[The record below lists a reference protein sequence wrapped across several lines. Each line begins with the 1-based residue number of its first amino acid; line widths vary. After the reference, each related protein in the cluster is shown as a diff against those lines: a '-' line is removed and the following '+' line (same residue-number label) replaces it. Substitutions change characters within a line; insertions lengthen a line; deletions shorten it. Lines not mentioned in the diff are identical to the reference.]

1 MLLGKQTLSTES
13 STSGWATDARGSLSA
28 PLAHAHQDQAPKRSP
43 ILVFDN
49 ISMDQEHPRPPKAFV
64 TPAC

>member
-13 STSGWATDARGSLSA
+13 SSSSWVTDARGSLQA
-28 PLAHAHQDQAPKRSP
+28 PLAHAHQDHAPKRSL

-49 ISMDQEHPRPPKAFV
+49 ISVDQEHPGPPKAFV
-64 TPAC
+64 IPVC